1 MSATVQPSHQATE
14 ATSTVSVRQI
24 ASNDTA
30 RWEEFLAKSAGAN
43 LYHTPAWRDVVA
55 ECFRHTP
62 VYLLSE
68 RANQVTGVL
77 PLFLIRNPFL
87 GCKLISMPYDI
98 GSGGAIAADHE
109 SERALVAQAVV
120 IARDYGAKF
129 IELRPSRPQPVLAEL
144 GFRHS
149 EPVIISDMELGAGET
164 AVWERVSKDHMKA
177 IRKAKTRG
185 VEVRVANTRR
195 DFHDFYAV
203 YLEVFRAFGTPP
215 YGSRYFELLHDKLHP
230 SAAVKLFTAHVDGRC
245 VGGLQLF
252 CWGKNLVS
260 KFAACLPEAVPLRA
274 YPALYAAAIEFGV
287 TAKYE
292 TLSWGTSSRAQKGL
306 IEFKEGWG
314 ATSRAAQIYSMP
326 IRGAAPDL
334 EKYYDGDAL
343 PQRVWRKLPL
353 SWTRVM
359 GQPLNR
365 WFC

>member
-1 MSATVQPSHQATE
+1 MSVTVKPSHTATE
-14 ATSTVSVRQI
+14 PAGTVSVRQI
-24 ASNDTA
+24 ASHDTA
-30 RWEEFLAKSAGAN
+30 RWEDFLARSAGAN
-43 LYHTPAWRDVVA
+43 LYHTPAWRDVVT
-55 ECFRHTP
+55 ECFGHTP

-68 RANQVTGVL
+68 RANQATGVL
-77 PLFLIRNPFL
+77 PLFLIRNPIL
-87 GCKLISMPYDI
+87 GCKLLSLPYDI

-109 SERALVAQAVV
+109 SERALVEHAVA
-120 IARDYGAKF
+120 IARNYGAKF
-129 IELRPSRPQPVLAEL
+129 LELRPSRPQPVLTDL
-144 GFRHS
+144 GFRRS
-149 EPVIISDMELGAGET
+149 EPVIISDMELDGET

-177 IRKAKTRG
+177 IRKAKSRG
-185 VEVRVANTRR
+185 VEIQVADKRR

-215 YGSRYFELLHDKLHP
+215 YGSRYFDLLHEKLQP
-230 SAAVKLFTAHVDGRC
+230 SGAVRLFTARVAGRC

-274 YPALYAAAIEFGV
+274 YPALYAAAIEFAV
-287 TAKYE
+287 TSKYE